1 MGGGVVRVKVVVGGV
16 EVRMGWL
23 GFKVGGGLGWV
34 FTNRVGDNGG
44 NEVVGIDGLQL
55 SHCGTDVL

>member
-1 MGGGVVRVKVVVGGV
+1 M
-16 EVRMGWL
+16 
-23 GFKVGGGLGWV
+23 GLGWV

-44 NEVVGIDGLQL
+44 IEVVGIDGLQL